1 MFLLLILPILVSG
14 FIVCNTNPNYFYRLH
29 RYEGQYLY
37 LKSAHLGVLSLLAF
51 SLIALFCN
59 YYLPSAVCF
68 FGKEI
73 TIDIISIVKVFLR
86 DVLQPKTE
94 SDLISFS
101 WIVVLSFGSI
111 LYSYFWS
118 EISKIR
124 LYFKTG
130 SLAKSKILLM
140 SEVLSD
146 SPLDKLFFESYIN
159 SRPLLL
165 TLKSKKI
172 YVGPI
177 SSLGEPNESEGMDQ
191 EISLIPL
198 MSGFRDKE
206 KLTVNFTT
214 FYDSVDTDLN
224 IIIRQDQVLS
234 SSWFDFEIYKKL
246 NTTKPKVRWIHRYKK
261 NKVKSYEE
269 RIPI

>member
-51 SLIALFCN
+51 SLIALFFNHCF
-59 YYLPSAVCF
+59 PPVVSF
-68 FGKEI
+68 FGMEI
-73 TIDIISIVKVFLR
+73 TTNVILVVKTFLR
-86 DVLQPKTE
+86 DALQATTE
-94 SDLISFS
+94 GELTSFS
-101 WIVVLSFGSI
+101 WVVMLSAGSI
-111 LYSYFWS
+111 LYSYIWS
-118 EISKIR
+118 TASQIR

-130 SLAKSKILLM
+130 SLEKSKILLM

-146 SPLDKLFFESYIN
+146 SPLDKLFFESYIH

-165 TLKSKKI
+165 TLESRKI
-172 YVGPI
+172 YIGTI

-198 MSGFRDKE
+198 MSGYRDKE

-234 SSWFDFEIYKKL
+234 ASWFDFSVYKKL
-246 NTTKPKVRWIHRYKK
+246 NTAKPKARWVHR
-261 NKVKSYEE
+261 E
-269 RIPI
+269 RLK